1 MIFANCSIDANYL
14 IEGSTM
20 GSVFVEMLRLLEWQ
34 ETDAAGHQHYTS
46 VFRWVEECE
55 SALYRKLGLPKTLF
69 GQIPRVKVEM
79 EYKARIF
86 FGDEIRTRLEVV
98 RVGNSSLEMRFTA
111 HVADELAAVGSYII
125 VHSPVIGEGSK
136 PWPAEWRSAFLG
148 E

>member
-1 MIFANCSIDANYL
+1 
-14 IEGSTM
+14 M
-20 GSVFVEMLRLLEWQ
+20 GNVFVEKLRLLEWQ

-79 EYKARIF
+79 EYKQRIF
-86 FGDEIRTRLEVV
+86 FGDEIKTRLEVV
-98 RVGNSSLEMRFTA
+98 RVGNSSLEMSFTA
-111 HVADELAAVGSYII
+111 HVADELAAAGSYII
-125 VHSPVIGEGSK
+125 VHSPVIGGGSK
-136 PWPAEWRSAFLG
+136 PWPDEWRSALLG